1 MEETAL
7 PVTDKEPRLSVV
19 ATSRNDDHGGHL
31 LERMQ
36 WFVDGLAWN
45 ADRRSVETELVLVEW
60 NPPPERAPLLE
71 VLRWPSG
78 DSMLSVRIVT
88 VPPYEHTRLLPVG
101 GIPMMQ
107 MIAKNVGIR
116 RARGDNVL
124 ATNID
129 IMLAPELFDLATTKI
144 GAGTVWRADRNDVEF
159 PFSDDVVTASDALA
173 YCSSHPIRYERRDG
187 IYYPGHGRTLP
198 IYQGIGDLMAWQAA
212 RAASS
217 LRWAVGRP
225 RDVGARLTPRP
236 STHRPGNLRSP
247 LSLLRY
253 ASDRATA
260 VVDLVMLP
268 KLNVNAC
275 GDFTLLSRRDWRE
288 SRGYPELVV
297 HSMHLDTVF
306 MHQMQA
312 NGLQF
317 VDVEPPA
324 VAYHMEHSEGSGWT
338 PEGHEQH
345 FAAVAQRGMPHI
357 SPAEL
362 RSMKRSLL
370 AARRSGRK
378 IVLYNRADWGLERAD
393 VTDVRA
399 VAR

>member
-1 MEETAL
+1 MS
-7 PVTDKEPRLSVV
+7 VTDGDPRLSVV

-45 ADRRSVETELVLVEW
+45 ADRRGTETELVLVEW
-60 NPPPERAPLLE
+60 NPPQERPPLRE
-71 VLRWPSG
+71 VLRWPSE
-78 DSMLSVRIVT
+78 DSMLAVRILT
-88 VPPYEHTRLLPVG
+88 VPPAEHTRLLPAG

-144 GAGTVWRADRNDVEF
+144 GNGTVWRADRNDVEF
-159 PFSDDVVTASDALA
+159 PFSDDVVTAPDALA

-198 IYQGIGDLMAWQAA
+198 IYQGIGDFLVWQAT
-212 RAASS
+212 RS
-217 LRWAVGRP
+217 LSRLRTAVGGRPDVDTRSAPRP
-225 RDVGARLTPRP
+225 RA
-236 STHRPGNLRSP
+236 HRPDNARSP

-253 ASDRATA
+253 ASARATA
-260 VVDLVMLP
+260 IFDLLALP

-275 GDFTLLSRRDWRE
+275 GDFTLLSRRDWHE

-306 MHQMQA
+306 MHQMHA
-312 NGLQF
+312 NGLHF

-357 SPAEL
+357 SPSEL
-362 RSMKRSLL
+362 RSRKRSLR
-370 AARRSGRK
+370 AAGMAGSG
-378 IVLYNRADWGLERAD
+378 IVLYNRPDWGLERAD

-399 VAR
+399 LAP